1 MQALRAPSLCC
12 GRKRCIRLPRRPR
25 PSKAANGAAELLGA
39 TMDMLTISELMHLT
53 REELCDLSQQIER
66 SLK

>member
-1 MQALRAPSLCC
+1 
-12 GRKRCIRLPRRPR
+12 
-25 PSKAANGAAELLGA
+25 
-39 TMDMLTISELMHLT
+39 MDMLTISELMHLT